1 MFKASIAAAL
11 ALTALTPF
19 AASAG
24 GLAPELTEAPVVVVA
39 EDDDVT
45 GFAPALG
52 LAPLL
57 IGAGAVGL
65 VALAAGGNNNDGA
78 SGTSGTN

>member
-1 MFKASIAAAL
+1 M

-45 GFAPALG
+45 GFAPAFGVL
-52 LAPLL
+52 P
-57 IGAGAVGL
+57 L
-65 VALAAGGNNNDGA
+65 VAGVAAIGVIAAVAGNNDNGSNGTSA
-78 SGTSGTN
+78 TSGTN

>member
-1 MFKASIAAAL
+1 MFKAFFAAAL
-11 ALTALTPF
+11 VLTPF

-24 GLAPELTEAPVVVVA
+24 GLAPEVTEAPVTVVG
-39 EDDDVT
+39 EDDVT

-52 LAPLL
+52 FAPLL

-65 VALAAGGNNNDGA
+65 VALAAGGNNDDGA